1 MGRIKKS
8 IKVDAPIEET
18 YRFWIDFE
26 QFPTFVS
33 HLEHIRRKGAPNVLR
48 WEMRGPKGEV
58 LEWDVELDAVKH
70 QNHVISW
77 HTIRDASVPH
87 SGAIT
92 LEPAGEKSEQTQLHV
107 VIDYAL
113 PGEVEASCERYLEES
128 LTETLVRAK
137 EKLEE
142 QHQKAKA
149 GKK

>member
-1 MGRIKKS
+1 MGRIKRS
-8 IKVDAPIEET
+8 IIVNAPIEET

-26 QFPTFVS
+26 QYPTFVS
-33 HLEHIRRKGAPNVLR
+33 HLEHLRHKGDPNVLH
-48 WEMRGPKGEV
+48 WEMRGPEGEM
-58 LEWDVELDAVKH
+58 LEWDVELNAVKH

-92 LEPAGEKSEQTQLHV
+92 LEPAGEKAGQTQLHV
-107 VIDYAL
+107 VIDYTL
-113 PGEVEASCERYLEES
+113 PGEVTAACERYLEES
-128 LTETLVRAK
+128 LTETLEQAK
-137 EKLEE
+137 AKLEK